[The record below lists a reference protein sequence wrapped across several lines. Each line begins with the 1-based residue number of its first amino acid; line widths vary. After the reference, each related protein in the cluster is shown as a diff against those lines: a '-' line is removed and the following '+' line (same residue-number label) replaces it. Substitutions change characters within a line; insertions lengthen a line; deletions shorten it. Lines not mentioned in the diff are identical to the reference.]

1 MIFDA
6 VLHAAGASDSDEKES
21 AVAKP
26 FYCIF
31 QEIHISLKKKQN
43 SFYNDKKII
52 VVHLN
57 SSDFVIDFRHTMCYS
72 FIAFKST

>member
-1 MIFDA
+1 M
-6 VLHAAGASDSDEKES
+6 LRAAGASDSDKKS
-21 AVAKP
+21 TVAKP
-26 FYCIF
+26 FLLHFSRNTYLSAKI
-31 QEIHISLKKKQN
+31 QN

>member
-6 VLHAAGASDSDEKES
+6 VLHATGASDSDEKES
-21 AVAKP
+21 AAAKP
-26 FYCIF
+26 FLLHFSRNTYL
-31 QEIHISLKKKQN
+31 SAKKQN

>member
-1 MIFDA
+1 M
-6 VLHAAGASDSDEKES
+6 LHAAGASDSDEKES

-26 FYCIF
+26 FLLHFSRNTYL
-31 QEIHISLKKKQN
+31 SAKKQN

>member
-1 MIFDA
+1 M
-6 VLHAAGASDSDEKES
+6 LHAAGASDSDEKES

-26 FYCIF
+26 FLLHFSRNTYL
-31 QEIHISLKKKQN
+31 SVKKQN

>member
-1 MIFDA
+1 MQCFMPQMLPI
-6 VLHAAGASDSDEKES
+6 
-21 AVAKP
+21 
-26 FYCIF
+26 
-31 QEIHISLKKKQN
+31 QTKKKVPQQSRFLLHFSRNTYLSAKIQN